1 MDGMISAYLVQLEL
15 SGHADKPYKEEVDGT
30 GQLTTSGNPF
40 KTTIFMTLAKDLRSM
55 YDNFGPQTSKAK
67 TVSVYTLE
75 KCFNTILDISRIEN
89 GVEPRDPTVKSSHSQ
104 KKGTVPNKALFNSN
118 EITLLYASYST
129 ASHNFPRL
137 TSILLSGCNGG
148 RHWCA
153 RICIGA
159 DYD

>member
-75 KCFNTILDISRIEN
+75 KCFNAILDISRIEN
-89 GVEPRDPTVKSSHSQ
+89 GVEPRDPTVKTHIPKKGNRSQ
-104 KKGTVPNKALFNSN
+104 KSYVQFLRDYVAVCILFHRLPQFSPFDVVLAFRLQWRSPLVCANLHWRAL
-118 EITLLYASYST
+118 
-129 ASHNFPRL
+129 
-137 TSILLSGCNGG
+137 
-148 RHWCA
+148 
-153 RICIGA
+153 
-159 DYD
+159 